1 MSDGAVK
8 IPKGGSAVYSRPGAS
23 AGYGVFPGAH
33 ASSDAVLQSV
43 CYYIFSFI
51 FIENINIILFFF

>member
-43 CYYIFSFI
+43 CYYIFYFI
-51 FIENINIILFFF
+51 F